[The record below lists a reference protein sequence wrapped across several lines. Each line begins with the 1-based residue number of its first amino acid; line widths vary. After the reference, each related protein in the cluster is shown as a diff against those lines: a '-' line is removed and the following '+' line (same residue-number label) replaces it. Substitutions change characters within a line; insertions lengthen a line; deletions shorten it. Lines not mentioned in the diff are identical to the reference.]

1 MQRVKACSG
10 PVCSVACPGPDQ
22 KRKEARPAQG
32 QIQRPEQ
39 GLHRA
44 REQQREV
51 DVHQGPAQGQK
62 VQDKV
67 GLDQLRYQ
75 CQVGGYSPR
84 SPNPT
89 QSAPKRCSTFSRG
102 AARRLPCS
110 GLSCP
115 PLLIGNSGGKQKSH
129 MFTGCSCKLHTG
141 EKR

>member
-32 QIQRPEQ
+32 QIQKPEQ

-44 REQQREV
+44 SEQQREV

-67 GLDQLRYQ
+67 GP
-75 CQVGGYSPR
+75 G
-84 SPNPT
+84 
-89 QSAPKRCSTFSRG
+89 
-102 AARRLPCS
+102 
-110 GLSCP
+110 
-115 PLLIGNSGGKQKSH
+115 
-129 MFTGCSCKLHTG
+129 
-141 EKR
+141 